1 LISRVG
7 RTRRG
12 ASRRAAARETRAGD
26 ARRDTMS
33 RASPS
38 ARSIARAGA
47 RTRAGA
53 RARSFRRARVAALT
67 KEDVEFM
74 VENFKPWVTDEESA
88 RKCDAYMREKHASP
102 RAFNLEKARAVLE
115 SLKADHAKLPEAA
128 GPFSLPKTWPGM
140 SLVLERCGDSIE

>member
-1 LISRVG
+1 
-7 RTRRG
+7 
-12 ASRRAAARETRAGD
+12 
-26 ARRDTMS
+26 MS
-33 RASPS
+33 RASS
-38 ARSIARAGA
+38 AARSIAGAGA

-53 RARSFRRARVAALT
+53 RARSIRRARRARVAALT
-67 KEDVEFM
+67 NEEVEFM

-102 RAFNLEKARAVLE
+102 RAFNLEKARAVLD

-140 SLVLERCGDSIE
+140 SLVLERCGDSLE

>member
-1 LISRVG
+1 
-7 RTRRG
+7 
-12 ASRRAAARETRAGD
+12 
-26 ARRDTMS
+26 MS
-33 RASPS
+33 RASSS

-53 RARSFRRARVAALT
+53 RARSIRRARRARVAALT
-67 KEDVEFM
+67 NEEVEFM

-102 RAFNLEKARAVLE
+102 RAFNLEKARAVLD

-140 SLVLERCGDSIE
+140 SLVLERCGDSLE

>member
-1 LISRVG
+1 MSH
-7 RTRRG
+7 
-12 ASRRAAARETRAGD
+12 ASLA
-26 ARRDTMS
+26 
-33 RASPS
+33 

-53 RARSFRRARVAALT
+53 RARSIRRARRARVAALT
-67 KEDVEFM
+67 NEEVEFM

-102 RAFNLEKARAVLE
+102 RAFNLEKARAVLD

-140 SLVLERCGDSIE
+140 SLVLERCGDSLE

>member
-1 LISRVG
+1 
-7 RTRRG
+7 
-12 ASRRAAARETRAGD
+12 
-26 ARRDTMS
+26 MS
-33 RASPS
+33 RASS
-38 ARSIARAGA
+38 AARSSARAGA

-53 RARSFRRARVAALT
+53 RARSIRRARRARVAALT
-67 KEDVEFM
+67 NEEVEFM

-102 RAFNLEKARAVLE
+102 RAFNLEKARAVLD

-140 SLVLERCGDSIE
+140 SLVLERCGDSLE

>member
-1 LISRVG
+1 
-7 RTRRG
+7 
-12 ASRRAAARETRAGD
+12 
-26 ARRDTMS
+26 MS
-33 RASPS
+33 RASSS

-47 RTRAGA
+47 RTRARA
-53 RARSFRRARVAALT
+53 RARSIRRARRARVAALT
-67 KEDVEFM
+67 NEEVEFM

-102 RAFNLEKARAVLE
+102 RAFNLEKARAVLD

-140 SLVLERCGDSIE
+140 SLVLERCGDSLE

>member
-1 LISRVG
+1 
-7 RTRRG
+7 
-12 ASRRAAARETRAGD
+12 
-26 ARRDTMS
+26 MS
-33 RASPS
+33 RASS
-38 ARSIARAGA
+38 VARSIARAGA

-53 RARSFRRARVAALT
+53 RARSIRRARRARVAALT
-67 KEDVEFM
+67 NEEVEFM

-102 RAFNLEKARAVLE
+102 RAFNLEKARAVLD

-140 SLVLERCGDSIE
+140 SLVLERCGDSLE

>member
-1 LISRVG
+1 
-7 RTRRG
+7 
-12 ASRRAAARETRAGD
+12 
-26 ARRDTMS
+26 MS
-33 RASPS
+33 RASS
-38 ARSIARAGA
+38 AARSIARAGA

-53 RARSFRRARVAALT
+53 RARSIRRARRARVAALT
-67 KEDVEFM
+67 DEEVEFM

-102 RAFNLEKARAVLE
+102 RAFNLEKARAVLD

-140 SLVLERCGDSIE
+140 SLVLERCGDSLE

>member
-1 LISRVG
+1 L
-7 RTRRG
+7 
-12 ASRRAAARETRAGD
+12 
-26 ARRDTMS
+26 S
-33 RASPS
+33 RASAA

-53 RARSFRRARVAALT
+53 RARSIRRARRARVAALT
-67 KEDVEFM
+67 NEEVEFM

-102 RAFNLEKARAVLE
+102 RAFNLEKARAVLD

-140 SLVLERCGDSIE
+140 SLVLERCGDSLE